1 LVALPATELVTPAN
15 AIVVPLPTFR
25 LQAGEPLGDGLKRL
39 SLDSLES
46 AVSGFYD
53 GEEAFG
59 MAVHQARKTTKQLRA
74 LLRLVRSEVGEKA
87 YRFES
92 AEMSGIS
99 AMISAVRSSAVRVES
114 VAVLRDLYGSFLA
127 PDTFAELSERL
138 QSVHARQESRVME
151 DPVLVANVV
160 DRFERAH
167 DRYSSWPT
175 DETSREV
182 YGRGIRDSYEAIG
195 SGLTETF
202 RKGRHQMVAAYQSP
216 SPARFHQWRKRV
228 KNFWYQMEIL
238 TPLWPEVV
246 LGMAITL
253 DRIGALLGQD
263 HDLADL
269 LETVSSRIDLCPNPV
284 ERSLLKALAEQRR
297 SDLET
302 ASRILGRRI
311 YAETA
316 KSLNT
321 RFEAFW
327 DSARDA
333 HELRATALPV

>member
-1 LVALPATELVTPAN
+1 MTVPATELAPQAN

-25 LQAGEPLGDGLKRL
+25 LQAGEPLGVGLKRL
-39 SLDSLES
+39 SLESLEN
-46 AVSGFYD
+46 AISGFYD

-59 MAVHQARKTTKQLRA
+59 TAVHQARKTTKQIRA
-74 LLRLVRSEVGEKA
+74 VLRLVRSEVGEKA

-92 AEMSGIS
+92 AEMSEIS

-114 VAVLRDLYGSFLA
+114 VSILRDLYGSFLTT
-127 PDTFAELSERL
+127 DTFADLGERL
-138 QSVHARQESRVME
+138 EITHGRLENRVME
-151 DPVLVANVV
+151 DPVLVGDMVE
-160 DRFERAH
+160 RLERAH
-167 DRYSSWPT
+167 VRYSSWPT
-175 DETSREV
+175 DEDSRRI
-182 YGRGIRDSYEAIG
+182 YGTGVRDSYVAIG
-195 SGLTETF
+195 AGLADTF
-202 RKGRHQMVAAYQSP
+202 RKGRHQMVAAYKVP
-216 SPARFHQWRKRV
+216 GPARFHQWRKRV
-228 KNFWYQMEIL
+228 KYLRYQMEIL

-269 LETVSSRIDLCPNPV
+269 LETVASRPDLCPNPV
-284 ERSLLKALAEQRR
+284 ERSLLKAVAEQRR

-311 YAETA
+311 YAESA
-316 KSLNT
+316 RSFHT

-327 DSARDA
+327 DSARNA
-333 HELRATALPV
+333 HQLQATALPI

>member
-1 LVALPATELVTPAN
+1 MTLPATELAPQAD

-25 LQAGEPLGDGLKRL
+25 LEAGEPLAVGLKRL
-39 SLDSLES
+39 SLDSLET
-46 AVSGFYD
+46 AMSGFYD

-59 MAVHQARKTTKQLRA
+59 MAVHETRKTTKQLRSV
-74 LLRLVRSEVGEKA
+74 LRLVRSEVGEKA
-87 YRFES
+87 YRFED
-92 AEMSGIS
+92 AEMRGIS
-99 AMISAVRSSAVRVES
+99 AMISHVRSSAVRVENVS
-114 VAVLRDLYGSFLA
+114 LLRDLYGSFLA
-127 PDTFAELSERL
+127 PDTFADLGERL
-138 QSVHARQESRVME
+138 QLMHLRLENRVME
-151 DPVLVANVV
+151 DPMLVGDVV
-160 DRFERAH
+160 ERLERAH
-167 DRYSSWPT
+167 ARYSSWPT
-175 DETSREV
+175 HEESRRI
-182 YGRGIRDSYEAIG
+182 YGTGVRDSYEAIG
-195 SGLTETF
+195 PGLTETF
-202 RKGRHQMVAAYQSP
+202 RKGRHQMVAAYRSP

-228 KNFWYQMEIL
+228 KYLRYQMEIL

-269 LETVSSRIDLCPNPV
+269 LEAVASRTDLCPNPV

-316 KSLNT
+316 KSFHT

-327 DSARDA
+327 DSARNA
-333 HELRATALPV
+333 HQLHTTALPV